1 MPTVSAGRAAEPP
14 ETPSVVS
21 LLRAVVAMCRALAW
35 LYLRRPVR
43 ALAVLDRALSRGA
56 YGILLRLRASTL
68 ALLGR
73 REEAVEGYRDAL
85 RFDPLDGTTRIEVS
99 QTLFDWG
106 WEKNKL
112 QAFMTQFDEE
122 DSTGGEDD
130 SGPVA

>member
-1 MPTVSAGRAAEPP
+1 M
-14 ETPSVVS
+14 
-21 LLRAVVAMCRALAW
+21 
-35 LYLRRPVR
+35 
-43 ALAVLDRALSRGA
+43 
-56 YGILLRLRASTL
+56 
-68 ALLGR
+68 
-73 REEAVEGYRDAL
+73 EGYRDAL

-122 DSTGGEDD
+122 DSTGGEND